1 MIHRSGTTI
10 LSVLALFAVAGFGL
24 SQTTY
29 EDPQGRFVIDAPQ
42 GWQLAPQTD
51 DNVFVFQGDGMSII
65 IEYVPGT
72 SDIGELMKKAEFTLR
87 ASGLTNP
94 VPDGTLLDMS
104 ANGHPARWGVFKSGK
119 LLTSFVGAVSLGEN
133 GLYFLS
139 IMAQNAAAKWKDR
152 LEKSFHSIRMPGEAL
167 AGAADMKAAAGAEPS
182 AGTPTEWKSDT
193 VSLTLPPGWVEKPM
207 PRGFEKEAKG
217 WFMNDNLP
225 GASLGVLTYRGMG
238 MTMGKAFDAGMK
250 SITIP
255 MPGLKPVEAE
265 EISLENGKVS
275 FAAYRGMA
283 AGGGTEV
290 ELASIIITT
299 KAGKGF
305 TNLLLTGL
313 AVHFAELKTQALE
326 IARSAR

>member
-1 MIHRSGTTI
+1 MDH
-10 LSVLALFAVAGFGL
+10 LKALALLSALALLAIANIGL

-51 DNVFVFQGDGMSII
+51 DKVFVFQGDGMSII

-72 SDIGELMKKAEFTLR
+72 SDTDELMKKADTTLR

-94 VPDGTLLDMS
+94 VLDGGLLDMS
-104 ANGHPARWGVFKSGK
+104 VNGHPARWGAYKSGK
-119 LLTSFVGAVSLGEN
+119 LLTSFIGAVSLGEN
-133 GLYFLS
+133 GLYFMS
-139 IMAQNAAAKWKDR
+139 IMAQSAAARWKDR
-152 LEKSFHSIRMPGEAL
+152 LEKSFQSVRMPGEAVT
-167 AGAADMKAAAGAEPS
+167 AAADVKNAVVSAPA
-182 AGTPTEWKSDT
+182 AGTPTEWKCDT

-225 GASLGVLTYRGMG
+225 GASLGVFTYRGMG
-238 MTMGKAFDAGMK
+238 MTMGKVFDAGTK

-313 AVHFAELKTQALE
+313 AVHFAELKAQALE
-326 IARSAR
+326 IAKTVR

>member
-1 MIHRSGTTI
+1 MVRRAGLVIFSTLVG
-10 LSVLALFAVAGFGL
+10 LAAASIGFA
-24 SQTTY
+24 QTAY
-29 EDPQGRFVIDAPQ
+29 EDPQGRLAIDLPQ

-72 SDIGELMKKAEFTLR
+72 SDIGELMKKAETTLR

-94 VPDGTLLDMS
+94 VLDGGLLDMS
-104 ANGHPARWGVFKSGK
+104 VNGHPARWGVYKSGK
-119 LLTSFVGAVSLGEN
+119 LLGSLLGAVSLGEN
-133 GLYFLS
+133 GLYYIS
-139 IMAQNAAAKWKDR
+139 VMAQSALTKWKDR
-152 LEKSFHSIRMPGEAL
+152 LEKSFQTIRMPGEAL
-167 AGAADMKAAAGAEPS
+167 AGAADIKAAAVAEPS
-182 AGTPTEWKSDT
+182 AGTPTEWKCDT
-193 VSLTLPPGWVEKPM
+193 VSLTLPPGWVEKPK
-207 PRGFEKEAKG
+207 PRGFEKEVKG

-225 GASLGVLTYRGMG
+225 GATLTVVSYKGMG
-238 MTMGKAFDAGMK
+238 MTMGKAFDAGTK

-283 AGGGTEV
+283 AAGGTEV
-290 ELASIIITT
+290 ELASVVVTT

-326 IARSAR
+326 IAGSAR

>member
-1 MIHRSGTTI
+1 MI
-10 LSVLALFAVAGFGL
+10 LSVLALFAAAGFGL

-51 DNVFVFQGDGMSII
+51 EKVFVFQGDGMSII

-72 SDIGELMKKAEFTLR
+72 SDTGELMKKADTTLR

-94 VPDGTLLDMS
+94 VLDGQLLDMGV
-104 ANGHPARWGVFKSGK
+104 NGHPARWGAYKSGK

-139 IMAQNAAAKWKDR
+139 IMAQSAAAKWKDR
-152 LEKSFHSIRMPGEAL
+152 LEKSFQSIRMPGEVAT
-167 AGAADMKAAAGAEPS
+167 AAADVKNAVVSAPAATGSP
-182 AGTPTEWKSDT
+182 TPWKSDL
-193 VSLTLPPGWVEKPM
+193 VALTLPPGWVEKPK
-207 PRGFEKEAKG
+207 PRGFEKEVKG
-217 WFMNDNLP
+217 WFMSDNLP
-225 GASLGVLTYRGMG
+225 GATLMVVCYKGMG
-238 MTMGKAFDAGMK
+238 MSVAKAFDAGIK
-250 SITIP
+250 SVTIP

-265 EISLENGKVS
+265 ELSLENGKAS
-275 FAAYRGMA
+275 FAVYRGMA

-290 ELASIIITT
+290 ELVSVIISK
-299 KAGKGF
+299 KADKSF
-305 TNLLLTGL
+305 TNLILTGL
-313 AVHFAELKTQALE
+313 ATHIGDLKAQALE